1 MGGSVRPPS
10 VLRGGVARSGARFS
24 AVSAPSLRTL
34 ACTAQLSCCLY
45 GSGSAAIRFETAR
58 ERRRRHRRSAPA
70 RHHWKDTVAFHGCC
84 EMLNTSPHLALPHAA
99 TRPPPARAA
108 LTGPYW
114 GCFETF
120 QSSSG
125 ARERV
130 CWRLSGHELCT
141 NTEARAR
148 PRNSASEYRRW
159 PDTSPHRFSCICV
172 PVHIDRPVLTVCSVG
187 ASYRIQKGRL
197 VRSRSGRILNLEIR
211 STFRVGSQWGRA
223 GESDRQVS
231 VYRMVK
237 RTPDMNPRPQATL
250 TESRPHP
257 MAEFSKNRR
266 DSSEIAQ
273 NPGGGLTG
281 SRD

>member
-84 EMLNTSPHLALPHAA
+84 EMLNTSPRLALPHAA
-99 TRPPPARAA
+99 TRPPPARAP

-125 ARERV
+125 ARESV
-130 CWRLSGHELCT
+130 CWRLSGHELCRHRT
-141 NTEARAR
+141 RVFIQAAGNRASVVAKFVHGQAPANTARSAAR
-148 PRNSASEYRRW
+148 ELEYLQTPPIWSRER
-159 PDTSPHRFSCICV
+159 
-172 PVHIDRPVLTVCSVG
+172 G
-187 ASYRIQKGRL
+187 AC
-197 VRSRSGRILNLEIR
+197 
-211 STFRVGSQWGRA
+211 
-223 GESDRQVS
+223 
-231 VYRMVK
+231 
-237 RTPDMNPRPQATL
+237 
-250 TESRPHP
+250 
-257 MAEFSKNRR
+257 
-266 DSSEIAQ
+266 
-273 NPGGGLTG
+273 GGGRVAAWDGLQKTG
-281 SRD
+281 